1 MKKIFFPLLAF
12 IAALPT
18 HIQANVYPEIFN
30 LCINEDDFDNCVE
43 TRTKEKLE
51 RDKAESERIKL
62 ERDKAE
68 SKRIKLERDKAE
80 QENVDPKVAE
90 ICMKAVDFKGC
101 VESISGTKKNNPS
114 SKSEYDNALVHL
126 ASLDT
131 SSAMKSINLFIED
144 NPMSKEAYL
153 LRSIIYSYDLTIEG
167 KTTFIKKALRDLDKA
182 IEIDDNYSYAYAIR
196 ADNHFYIGN
205 TKQAKR
211 DIEKA
216 IDLAPNHP
224 HTNHLR
230 GHIYKTIGLGFL
242 EKKNYELA
250 LFNGREAQDSFE
262 TALKNHKTDNQNLI
276 MKRFFPF
283 GLTYYIHTAL
293 GDTQLNLLFR
303 SYREIEKKGEG
314 GGDEA
319 KKSLIDAINHYSNAI
334 ISAPT
339 KKQTDNY
346 TLDTKDKGG
355 IVHTNISDIYLL
367 RGNAYELSNSSSD
380 QDKAC
385 EDWKKSKELGN
396 KEAIRSVRKA
406 RC

>member
-1 MKKIFFPLLAF
+1 MKKIIFPFWAF
-12 IAALPT
+12 IALPT
-18 HIQANVYPEIFN
+18 TIHANV
-30 LCINEDDFDNCVE
+30 D
-43 TRTKEKLE
+43 
-51 RDKAESERIKL
+51 S
-62 ERDKAE
+62 
-68 SKRIKLERDKAE
+68 
-80 QENVDPKVAE
+80 KVAE
-90 ICMKAVDFKGC
+90 FCLKAADFSGC
-101 VESISGTKKNNPS
+101 VESMSGTKKNNPS
-114 SKSEYDNALVHL
+114 PKSGYDNALVQL

-131 SSAMKSINLFIED
+131 SSAMKSINLFIKD

-153 LRSIIYSYDLTIEG
+153 LRSIIYSYDLND
-167 KTTFIKKALRDLDKA
+167 IKKAIRDLDKA

-242 EKKNYELA
+242 EKKKYELA
-250 LFNGREAQDSFE
+250 IYNGKEAQDSFE
-262 TALKNHKTDNQNLI
+262 KALKNHKPDNQNLI

-283 GLTYYIHTAL
+283 GLTYNIHTAL
-293 GDTQLNLLFR
+293 GDTQLDLLFR
-303 SYREIEKKGEG
+303 SYSGKEKKGEG

-319 KKSLIDAINHYSNAI
+319 KKSRIDAINHYSNAI

-339 KKQTDNY
+339 KKETDKY

-355 IVHTNISDIYLL
+355 IVHTNISDIYLW
-367 RGNAYELSNSSSD
+367 RGNAYQLSNSSSD
-380 QDKAC
+380 QNKAC
-385 EDWKKSKELGN
+385 EDWKKSKKLGN
-396 KEAIRSVRKA
+396 KEAISSFRNAK
-406 RC
+406 C

>member
-1 MKKIFFPLLAF
+1 MFKNSFKLVKKIIFPFLAC
-12 IAALPT
+12 IALPT
-18 HIQANVYPEIFN
+18 TIHANV
-30 LCINEDDFDNCVE
+30 D
-43 TRTKEKLE
+43 
-51 RDKAESERIKL
+51 S
-62 ERDKAE
+62 
-68 SKRIKLERDKAE
+68 
-80 QENVDPKVAE
+80 KVAE
-90 ICMKAVDFKGC
+90 FCLKAADFSGC
-101 VESISGTKKNNPS
+101 VESMSGTKKNNPS
-114 SKSEYDNALVHL
+114 PKSEYDNALVQL

-131 SSAMKSINLFIED
+131 SSAMKSINLFIKD

-153 LRSIIYSYDLTIEG
+153 LRSIIYSYDLND
-167 KTTFIKKALRDLDKA
+167 IKKAIRDLDKA

-242 EKKNYELA
+242 EKKKYELA
-250 LFNGREAQDSFE
+250 IYNGKEAQDSFE
-262 TALKNHKTDNQNLI
+262 TALKNHKPDNQNLI

-293 GDTQLNLLFR
+293 GDTQLDLLFR
-303 SYREIEKKGEG
+303 SYRGIEKKGEG

-334 ISAPT
+334 ISSPT
-339 KKQTDNY
+339 KKETDKY
-346 TLDTKDKGG
+346 ALDTKDKGG
-355 IVHTNISDIYLL
+355 IVHTNISDIYLW
-367 RGNAYELSNSSSD
+367 RGNAYQLSNSSSD
-380 QDKAC
+380 QNKAC
-385 EDWKKSKELGN
+385 EDWKKSKKLGN
-396 KEAIRSVRKA
+396 KEAISSFRNAK
-406 RC
+406 C